1 MAPLFISHIA
11 AAARRGE
18 KWTEKTEDGRQK
30 TEDGEKRQ
38 HTPREHT
45 DGGRMLVKSS
55 W

>member
-18 KWTEKTEDGRQK
+18 KWTEK